1 MDYLE
6 KYKELGDTAKK
17 MEERISM
24 LRFVMAD
31 NDLKIHYEVEFH
43 KLKTDLENVNN
54 EMRQVFLK
62 YDRMMLS
69 RFHKMIN
76 NGEEDDEVMA
86 QSLLNKEINK
96 IFHGKT
102 LLENITD

>member
-6 KYKELGDTAKK
+6 KYKELGDIAQK

-31 NDLKIHYEVEFH
+31 NDLKIHYEGEFH

-54 EMRQVFLK
+54 EMRQIFLK

-86 QSLLNKEINK
+86 WWHSRY
-96 IFHGKT
+96 
-102 LLENITD
+102 